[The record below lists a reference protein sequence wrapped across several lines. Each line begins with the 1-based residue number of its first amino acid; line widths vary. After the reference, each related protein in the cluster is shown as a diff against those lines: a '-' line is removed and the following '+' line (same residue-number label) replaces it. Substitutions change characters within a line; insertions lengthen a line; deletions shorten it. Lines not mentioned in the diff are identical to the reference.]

1 MDNKEKVKYILS
13 NYRKARAKGHN
24 LIIASKSE
32 YSLQAKVAVGGTQQ
46 SGKSDSEQEKYISR
60 KEEDREKG
68 QALLELSQSINLS
81 IESLPQRERIVVE
94 LKHFEELTEKKIS
107 RHEKINRTARQVR
120 NIESNAVDLLVE
132 YGLPMIYDEFKQLLS

>member
-46 SGKSDSEQEKYISR
+46 SGRSDSEQEKYISM
-60 KEEDREKG
+60 KEEDREEG

-81 IESLPQRERIVVE
+81 VESLPQRERIIVE

-120 NIESNAVDLLVE
+120 SIEANAIDLLID
-132 YGLPMIYDEFKQLLS
+132 YGLTMIYDEFKELLS

>member
-24 LIIASKSE
+24 LIMASKSE
-32 YSLQAKVAVGGTQQ
+32 YSIQAKTAVGGGGQT
-46 SGKSDSEQEKYISR
+46 GRSDSEQERHISR

-81 IESLPQRERIVVE
+81 VESLPQRERIVVE
-94 LKHFEELTEKKIS
+94 LKHFEEITEKKIS

-120 NIESNAVDLLVE
+120 SIEANAIDLLID
-132 YGLPMIYDEFKQLLS
+132 YGLTMIYDEFKELLS